1 MHPHT
6 PGSAAE
12 ARRET
17 SLLCVLQGM
26 VALDN
31 TASKAS
37 AVSRAPLSLS
47 ALGSEV
53 AL

>member
-12 ARRET
+12 ARQET

-26 VALDN
+26 VALGN
-31 TASKAS
+31 NWQQSKCRS
-37 AVSRAPLSLS
+37 
-47 ALGSEV
+47 
-53 AL
+53 